1 MCHQQWYE
9 TVCLEEQFLTE
20 KKVLNAQEIIDTC
33 NAMTRHYTKDDPMR
47 MYFLQGILETK
58 IRELV
63 TIVNNDARMIQ
74 ALNAKIDEA
83 LQND

>member
-63 TIVNNDARMIQ
+63 TIVNNDAKLIQ